1 MSHLQPNRIRAA
13 MSSAGSPRAEG
24 LPRSR
29 KSRAAGSPRP
39 LRHRAPLEKAS
50 TAELWGNL
58 MSERGTVSL
67 EALGALRDLLQA
79 RYFDVAQS
87 QVQRRIAD

>member
-1 MSHLQPNRIRAA
+1 MSHPQPIRSRAA
-13 MSSAGSPRAEG
+13 MSSPGSPRVEG
-24 LPRSR
+24 LPRTR
-29 KSRAAGSPRP
+29 RTRAARSPRP
-39 LRHRAPLEKAS
+39 LRHRAPLEKPS

-67 EALGALRDLLQA
+67 EALGELRDLLQA

-87 QVQRRIAD
+87 QVQRRSAD

>member
-1 MSHLQPNRIRAA
+1 MALKKNSRLTPPA
-13 MSSAGSPRAEG
+13 SSPGSPRVED
-24 LPRSR
+24 LPPTRR
-29 KSRAAGSPRP
+29 TRATRSPRP
-39 LRHRAPLEKAS
+39 HRHRAALEKAS
-50 TAELWGNL
+50 TAELWGSL

-67 EALGALRDLLQA
+67 EALGELRDLLQA